1 MAQSHQDSWSTAL
14 VVVAMDIGTAFSG
27 YALSFVDLYLK
38 KSINDVQAR
47 QWRSSAHTTG
57 KTPTC
62 VLCKPN
68 KEFDSFGY
76 DAENKF
82 ASLAEKEEHQG
93 WYFFQ
98 NFKMRLYQEKN
109 LDRNIELID
118 VSGTKRMPALDVFAM
133 SIKFLKDDA
142 IHQAQEN
149 KTGLSETDF
158 YWILTVPAIWSDK
171 SKQFMREAAEK
182 AGIEPSQ
189 LRLALE
195 PECASVFCREISIRR
210 STSNSGNGANFLPM
224 ESGTRYMV
232 IDMGGGTIDVTV
244 HETTSTGALKEL
256 HQASGGDWGATKVNE
271 AFNSFMVKMFGV
283 QVWKEFR
290 ETCMEDFFKFTRDFE
305 QKKYVPP
312 EDQVNIPMPVSLID
326 LHRKKEGCELEQ
338 TVASMPFPTDASVS
352 YRRGKLTMNAAQFKE
367 RFFGEC
373 IKDILD
379 HIKKILGEVPNL
391 KRLLLVGGF
400 SECSLVKNAIKRE
413 FPHYTITVPEE
424 AATAVLRGAI
434 LYGRDP
440 SVIKSRICKFT
451 YGFDWSEEYNPMI
464 HPRDKRID
472 TDDGP
477 YCSDIFKKLV
487 EVGQEVNVGHCSDET
502 ETFVTY
508 KSQERIAFPFYK
520 STQKSPRFVTDEG
533 CTHIGTL
540 YMDVPYSREGVN
552 RSVFIQVQFGGTE
565 ITAKVRDRTGHRVKS
580 ARFDLL

>member
-1 MAQSHQDSWSTAL
+1 MEDPWSTAL
-14 VVVAMDIGTAFSG
+14 VVVTIDIGTSFSG
-27 YALSFVDLYLK
+27 YAYSFLDQYLT

-82 ASLAEKEEHQG
+82 ASLADKEEHHG

-98 NFKMRLYQEKN
+98 NFKMRLYQEQTLN
-109 LDRNIELID
+109 RNIELID
-118 VSGTKRMPALDVFAM
+118 VSGTKRLPALDVFAM

-142 IHQAQEN
+142 IRQAHEQKTELQEM
-149 KTGLSETDF
+149 DF
-158 YWILTVPAIWSDK
+158 YWVLTVPAIWSDK
-171 SKQFMREAAEK
+171 SKQFTREAAEK
-182 AGIEPSQ
+182 AGIQSSH

-195 PECASVFCREISIRR
+195 PECASVFCREIAIRR
-210 STSNSGNGANFLPM
+210 STGGSGTGATFIPM
-224 ESGTRYMV
+224 ESGTKYMV

-256 HQASGGDWGATKVNE
+256 YQASGGDWGATKVNE
-271 AFNSFMVKMFGV
+271 AFSSFMVKMFGA

-290 ETCMEDFFKFTRDFE
+290 ETCMDDFFKFTRDFE
-305 QKKYVPP
+305 QKKYAPP
-312 EDQVNIPMPVSLID
+312 EDQFNVPMPVSLLD
-326 LHRKKEGCELEQ
+326 LHRKNEGCELEQ
-338 TVASMPFPTDASVS
+338 SLKSMPFTVDASVS
-352 YRRGKLTMNAAQFKE
+352 YRRGKLTMSAAQFKE

-379 HIKKILGEVPNL
+379 HIKTIIGKVANL

-400 SECSLVKNAIKRE
+400 SECSYVKNAIKHE
-413 FPHYTITVPEE
+413 FPDHTITVPEG

-451 YGFDWSEEYNPMI
+451 YGFDWSEEYNPKI
-464 HPRDKRID
+464 HPLNKRIA
-472 TDDGP
+472 TDDGA

-487 EVGQEVNVGHCSDET
+487 EVGQEVNVGHCSEEI

-508 KSQERIAFPFYK
+508 SSQERIAFPFYK
-520 STQKSPRFVTDEG
+520 STQKSPRFVTDES

-565 ITAKVRDRTGHRVKS
+565 ITAQVRDRAGLKVKS